1 MQTTTEQP
9 VAVTPAVAAAPA
21 RPTSITT
28 VGSDG
33 KPITIA
39 IPTTRDQVD
48 ALLAQRSELSS
59 QLSSVTDRRSG
70 LAQEIR
76 NTSDEITRTGLQDRL
91 KVLDQRILQ
100 IETDLGTIGRQL
112 AGAPADLVSESEDS
126 PGPNT
131 NGGDEDEAAAAGAFG
146 VFIPMLILML
156 VMRRKWKRGAPR
168 TQAHPQVAADSGR
181 LERLEQGMEAIAIE
195 IERVAEGQRF
205 VTKLLSEAPPGIGS
219 SHRIA
224 EPARARE

>member
-1 MQTTTEQP
+1 MQASTEQ
-9 VAVTPAVAAAPA
+9 VAPTATPAPLPAA
-21 RPTSITT
+21 ITT

-39 IPTTRDQVD
+39 VPTTREQVE
-48 ALLAQRSELSS
+48 ALLSQRSELSS
-59 QLSSVTDRRSG
+59 QLSNVTDRRAG

-76 NTSDEITRTGLQDRL
+76 NTSDEGTRAGLQDRL

-100 IETDLGTIGRQL
+100 METDLAIVGRQL
-112 AGAPADLVSESEDS
+112 AAAPAEVRSESYS
-126 PGPNT
+126 SNSGAN
-131 NGGDEDEAAAAGAFG
+131 EDEAAAAGAFG

-156 VMRRKWKRGAPR
+156 FMRRRWKRQAPKAP
-168 TQAHPQVAADSGR
+168 THPQLAADSGR
-181 LERLEQGMEAIAIE
+181 LERLEHGMEAIAIE

-205 VTKLLSEAPPGIGS
+205 VTKLLSEAPPGIGA

-224 EPARARE
+224 EPVKARE

>member
-1 MQTTTEQP
+1 MAPTT
-9 VAVTPAVAAAPA
+9 
-21 RPTSITT
+21 IKT

-33 KPITIA
+33 KATTIA
-39 IPTTRDQVD
+39 IPASREQVD

-59 QLSSVTDRRSG
+59 QLSSVTDRRAN

-76 NTSDEITRTGLQDRL
+76 NTSDETTRPGLQDRL

-112 AGAPADLVSESEDS
+112 SAAPADLISESQES
-126 PGPNT
+126 PRQSSSGA
-131 NGGDEDEAAAAGAFG
+131 DEDEAAAAGGFG
-146 VFIPMLILML
+146 VFVPMLIIML
-156 VMRRKWKRGAPR
+156 VMRRRWKRSAAMMPP
-168 TQAHPQVAADSGR
+168 QPQVAADSGR
-181 LERLEQGMEAIAIE
+181 LERLENGMEAIAIE

-224 EPARARE
+224 EPAKARD

>member
-1 MQTTTEQP
+1 MQASTEQ
-9 VAVTPAVAAAPA
+9 VAPTAPAAPLPA
-21 RPTSITT
+21 AITT

-39 IPTTRDQVD
+39 VPTTREQVE
-48 ALLAQRSELSS
+48 ALLSQRSELSS
-59 QLSSVTDRRSG
+59 QLSNVTDRRAG

-76 NTSDEITRTGLQDRL
+76 NTSDEGTRAGLQDRL

-100 IETDLGTIGRQL
+100 METDLAIVGRQL
-112 AGAPADLVSESEDS
+112 AAAPAEVRSESYS
-126 PGPNT
+126 SSS
-131 NGGDEDEAAAAGAFG
+131 GGDEDEAAAAGAFG

-156 VMRRKWKRGAPR
+156 FMRRRWKRQAPKAP
-168 TQAHPQVAADSGR
+168 AHPQLAADSGR
-181 LERLEQGMEAIAIE
+181 LERLEHGMEAIAIE

-205 VTKLLSEAPPGIGS
+205 VTKLLSEAPPGIGA

-224 EPARARE
+224 EPVKARE